1 MKYDEESIILE
12 EDDGFQLVDQQR
24 DFVPGSVLLRN
35 VADAISRSRRM
46 IMLLSR
52 LLLPSATS
60 LRQGNVFTSVCHS
73 VHRGCLGGHP
83 PRADTSLG
91 RQPPGQTHRVDTPL
105 GRQPPGQ
112 TPLPGQTLLAQQTAT
127 AADGTH
133 PTGMHSCLMLI
144 LAALGTMFSI
154 PRSFTAENG
163 QNKRLVPPSLGL
175 APPVW
180 EILDPPL

>member
-12 EDDGFQLVDQQR
+12 EDDGFQLVDPQR

-52 LLLPSATS
+52 LLLPSATY

-83 PRADTSLG
+83 PG
-91 RQPPGQTHRVDTPL
+91 RH
-105 GRQPPGQ
+105 
-112 TPLPGQTLLAQQTAT
+112 LPGQTAPWADPQGRHPIGQTTPWADT
-127 AADGTH
+127 SSWADTPCPADGYCSGWYASYWNAFLFDVN
-133 PTGMHSCLMLI
+133 PS
-144 LAALGTMFSI
+144 
-154 PRSFTAENG
+154 RSRYNVFNSTQFYSG
-163 QNKRLVPPSLGL
+163 KWPK
-175 APPVW
+175 
-180 EILDPPL
+180 